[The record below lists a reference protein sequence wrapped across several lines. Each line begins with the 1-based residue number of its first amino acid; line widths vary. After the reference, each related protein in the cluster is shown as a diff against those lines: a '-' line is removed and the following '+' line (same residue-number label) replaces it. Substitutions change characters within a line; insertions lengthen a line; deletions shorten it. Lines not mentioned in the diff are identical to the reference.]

1 MYQRAR
7 AQVAADYGGHVEP
20 LLVNERNEITE
31 SDIANVVFELEGKRY
46 TPPVH
51 CGLLPGVMRGMLI
64 DTGELE
70 ERVLSVGDLGQVDA
84 LYLINDLRGWRRT
97 ELVSRTLGP

>member
-7 AQVAADYGGHVEP
+7 AQVAADYGDHVEP

-46 TPPVH
+46 TPPIH
-51 CGLLPGVMRGMLI
+51 CGLLPGVMRGMLL

-84 LYLINDLRGWRRT
+84 LYLINDLRGWRRAEMISET
-97 ELVSRTLGP
+97 IGP